1 MKKISFLILAFL
13 IANSTILLS
22 QTNIKNAQI
31 EYTAN
36 TRGFYQK
43 IWINNQMIA
52 ISNDRNDTIMPA
64 STKIALKDWK
74 FLTAEFKKIKLAK
87 LSKLKPPTS
96 KRQYDGAA
104 IADLKIIQNGKT
116 YQTESFDNGYPNI
129 KIKKFV
135 DKITSLAKKE

>member
-1 MKKISFLILAFL
+1 MKKTTLVILVLF
-13 IANSTILLS
+13 IFNNFNLLAQS
-22 QTNIKNAQI
+22 NIKNARI

-43 IWINNQMIA
+43 IFIDNQMIA
-52 ISNDRNDTIMPA
+52 VSSDRNDTVMPA
-64 STKIALKDWK
+64 MTKMADKDWK
-74 FLTAEFKKIKLAK
+74 FLTAEFKKIKLAG

-104 IADLKIIQNGKT
+104 IADLKIIQNGKL
-116 YQTESFDNGYPNI
+116 YQTQSFDNGYPNI

-135 DKITSLAKKE
+135 DKITALAKK

>member
-1 MKKISFLILAFL
+1 MINIKSLAQ
-13 IANSTILLS
+13 N
-22 QTNIKNAQI
+22 NIKNAQI

-43 IWINNQMIA
+43 IWINNQKIA
-52 ISNDRNDTIMPA
+52 ISSDRNDTIMPA

-74 FLTAEFKKIKLAK
+74 FLTSEFKKIKLAGI
-87 LSKLKPPTS
+87 SKLKPPTS

-104 IADLKIIQNGKT
+104 IADLKIVLNGKT

-135 DKITSLAKKE
+135 DKITSLAKKKD